1 MSAGRP
7 VPTGLAVALLAAGL
21 VPAALAV
28 ASPAFGWLALAL
40 NVAVVALCAVD
51 FLLAPG
57 GGAVRVRRVVEPI
70 LSSGIRNPVHL
81 ELERVDTGTGALRLD
96 VRDEPPADMA
106 STGHRQAVTLPSARA
121 VAAVPPR
128 LTWYLTP
135 PARGDA
141 RFGDVN
147 LRLSGPLGLCARQVR
162 VPAAQEVKVYPDL
175 TALTRE
181 ALALTRASDAPSQR
195 TQRHRSTEGREF
207 ESLREYRQGDDYR
220 HIDWKASARHAKTLV
235 RTWQPERNQPVLL
248 LLDCGRHMA
257 GRVQGRRKLDHA
269 VDAALRLARVGLDAG
284 DVVGVLAFASDV
296 RAFLPPRKGREH
308 LRLITESLY
317 RAEAALEESDYGRAF
332 DFAFA
337 RQTRRALVV
346 LFTDLVDPD
355 ASASLLTRTLALRPR
370 HLPVVAS
377 LLDEDVQSAAVQV
390 PQEAQDA
397 YARQAAARL
406 EAEYRRT
413 ATTLRDAGALV
424 VRAPA
429 RGFGA
434 AALNAYLD
442 VKSRGL
448 L

>member
-28 ASPAFGWLALAL
+28 ASPAFGWLALAVD
-40 NVAVVALCAVD
+40 VAVLALCAVD
-51 FLLAPG
+51 FLRAPR
-57 GGAVRVRRVVEPI
+57 ADTVRVSRQVEPI
-70 LSSGIRNPVHL
+70 LSSGTRNPVHL
-81 ELERVDTGTGALRLD
+81 DFERTDRGPSPLRLD
-96 VRDEPPADMA
+96 VRDEPPLDVE
-106 STGHRQAVTLPSARA
+106 STGHRQPLTLPAGPA
-121 VAAVPPR
+121 TPGAPAR
-128 LTWYLTP
+128 LTYFVTP

-141 RFGDVN
+141 RFGDVH
-147 LRLSGPLGLCARQVR
+147 LRLVGPLGLCARQVR
-162 VPAAQEVKVYPDL
+162 VPASQAVKVYPDL
-175 TALTRE
+175 TALSRE
-181 ALALTRASDAPSQR
+181 ALALARASDSASAR
-195 TQRHRSTEGREF
+195 TQRRRAAEGREF
-207 ESLREYRQGDDYR
+207 ESLREYRPGDDYR
-220 HIDWKASARHAKTLV
+220 HIDWKASARHASTLV
-235 RTWQPERNQPVLL
+235 RTWQPERHQTVLL
-248 LLDCGRHMA
+248 MLDCGRHMA

-355 ASASLLTRTLALRPR
+355 ASAGLLTRTLALRPR

-377 LLDEDVQSAAVQV
+377 LLDEDLEAAATGV
-390 PQEAQDA
+390 PMEAQDA

-413 ATTLRDAGALV
+413 ATTLRDSGALV

>member
-1 MSAGRP
+1 VSAGRP
-7 VPTGLAVALLAAGL
+7 VPTGLAVALLAVGL

-28 ASPAFGWLALAL
+28 ASPALGWLALSVD
-40 NVAVVALCAVD
+40 VAVLALCAVD
-51 FLLAPG
+51 FLRAPRAD
-57 GGAVRVRRVVEPI
+57 AVTVRRHVAPI
-70 LSSGIRNPVHL
+70 LSSGTRNPVHL
-81 ELERVDTGTGALRLD
+81 DFERTDDGASPLRLEA
-96 VRDEPPADMA
+96 RDEPPGDVA
-106 STGHRQAVTLPSARA
+106 STGHRLALTLPARA
-121 VAAVPPR
+121 RPPGAPPR
-128 LTWYLTP
+128 RTYFVTP

-141 RFGDVN
+141 RFGDLH
-147 LRLSGPLGLCARQVR
+147 LRLAGPLGLCARQVR
-162 VPAAQEVKVYPDL
+162 VPAAQAVKVYPDL
-175 TALTRE
+175 TALSRE
-181 ALALTRASDAPSQR
+181 ALALARASESPSAR
-195 TQRHRSTEGREF
+195 TQRRRAAEGREF
-207 ESLREYRQGDDYR
+207 ESLREYRPGDDYR
-220 HIDWKASARHAKTLV
+220 HIDWKASARHGDTLV
-235 RTWQPERNQPVLL
+235 RTWQPEKHQPVLL

-257 GRVQGRRKLDHA
+257 GQVQGRRKLDHA

-317 RAEAALEESDYGRAF
+317 RTEAALEESDYGRAF

-337 RQTRRALVV
+337 RQTRRTLVV

-377 LLDEDVQSAAVQV
+377 LLDEDVAAAATDV
-390 PQEAQDA
+390 PRQAQDA
-397 YARQAAARL
+397 YSRQAAVRL
-406 EAEYRRT
+406 ESEYRRT

-442 VKSRGL
+442 VKSRGVL
-448 L
+448 

>member
-21 VPAALAV
+21 LPAALAV
-28 ASPAFGWLALAL
+28 ASPAFGWLALATD
-40 NVAVVALCAVD
+40 VAVLALCVLD
-51 FLLAPG
+51 FLRAPR
-57 GGAVRVRRVVEPI
+57 AESVRVWRRVEPV
-70 LSSGIRNPVHL
+70 LSSGTRNAVHVV
-81 ELERVDTGTGALRLD
+81 LERQDTGTAPLHVE
-96 VRDEPPADMA
+96 VRDEPPQDMA
-106 STGHRQAVTLPSARA
+106 SSGHRQFLTLPAAR
-121 VAAVPPR
+121 
-128 LTWYLTP
+128 TTP
-135 PARGDA
+135 PALTYFVTPPSRGDA
-141 RFGDVN
+141 RFGDVH
-147 LRLSGPLGLCARQVR
+147 LRLRGPLGLCARQVR
-162 VPAAQEVKVYPDL
+162 IPAAMDVKVYPDL

-181 ALALTRASDAPSQR
+181 ALALAHASDAPSAR
-195 TQRHRSTEGREF
+195 TQRRRASEGREF
-207 ESLREYRQGDDYR
+207 ESLREYRPGDDYR
-220 HIDWKASARHAKTLV
+220 HIDWKASARHANTLV
-235 RTWQPERNQPVLL
+235 RTWQPEQHQPVLL

-257 GRVQGRRKLDHA
+257 GRIQERRKLDHA
-269 VDAALRLARVGLDAG
+269 VDAALRLARVGLEAG
-284 DVVGVLAFASDV
+284 DVVGVLAFASGV
-296 RAFLPPRKGREH
+296 RAYLPPRKGREH

-317 RAEAALEESDYGRAF
+317 RTEAALEESDYGRAF

-377 LLDEDVQSAAVQV
+377 LLDEDVQAAAHGV
-390 PQEAQDA
+390 PEQTQDA

-406 EAEYRRT
+406 ETEYRRT

-424 VRAPA
+424 LRAPA

-434 AALNAYLD
+434 ATLNAYLD
-442 VKSRGL
+442 VKARGL

>member
-1 MSAGRP
+1 VSAGRP

-28 ASPAFGWLALAL
+28 ASPAFGWLALAVD
-40 NVAVVALCAVD
+40 VAVLALCAVD
-51 FLLAPG
+51 FLRAPRAD
-57 GGAVRVRRVVEPI
+57 AVRVSRRVEPI
-70 LSSGIRNPVHL
+70 LSSGTRNAVHL
-81 ELERVDTGTGALRLD
+81 DFERTDGGASPLRLE
-96 VRDEPPADMA
+96 VRDEPPLEVE
-106 STGHRQAVTLPSARA
+106 SVGHRQALTLPAG
-121 VAAVPPR
+121 R
-128 LTWYLTP
+128 LTYFVTP

-141 RFGDVN
+141 RFGDIH
-147 LRLSGPLGLCARQVR
+147 LRLAGPLGLCSRQVR
-162 VPAAQEVKVYPDL
+162 VPAAQSVKVYPDL
-175 TALTRE
+175 TALSRE
-181 ALALTRASDAPSQR
+181 ALALARASDSVSAR
-195 TQRHRSTEGREF
+195 TQRRRVAEGREF
-207 ESLREYRQGDDYR
+207 ESLREYRPGDDYR
-220 HIDWKASARHAKTLV
+220 HIDWKASARHASTLV
-235 RTWQPERNQPVLL
+235 RTWQPERHQPVLL

-355 ASASLLTRTLALRPR
+355 ASAGLLTRTLALRPR

-377 LLDEDVQSAAVQV
+377 LLDEDLEAAATNV
-390 PQEAQDA
+390 PVEAQDA